1 MGYQTCHE
9 LKSSLDASICAKDC
23 ERLKKEKFAKNCKNK
38 GGLYKC
44 CIRRD
49 DAKCNECRYFQISG
63 IILISG
69 IRLRYKYQVSTCSHK
84 GFQITC
90 PGSAAHY
97 PSAPIRHPLALATQL
112 SMTRYHIPPI

>member
-1 MGYQTCHE
+1 MGYKTCHE

-23 ERLKKEKFAKNCKNK
+23 EFLKKQKFARECKDK

-49 DAKCNECRYFQISG
+49 DAKCHECRYQDFQISG

-69 IRLRYKYQVSTCSHK
+69 IRLGYKYQVSTWSH
-84 GFQITC
+84 
-90 PGSAAHY
+90 
-97 PSAPIRHPLALATQL
+97 
-112 SMTRYHIPPI
+112 